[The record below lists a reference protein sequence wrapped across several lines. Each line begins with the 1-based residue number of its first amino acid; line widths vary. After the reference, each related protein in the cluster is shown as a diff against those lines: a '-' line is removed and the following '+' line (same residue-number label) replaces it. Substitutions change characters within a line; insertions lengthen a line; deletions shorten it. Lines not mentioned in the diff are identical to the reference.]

1 MFKLTGVLK
10 KEEVRDFTR
19 KDGTPGQ
26 SRTLFIEPEGSIY
39 PIKVNVSDM
48 DLKIGKQGETITLSV
63 EIFPYQIVD
72 KTRKRAFM
80 DVYIPNKK

>member
-10 KEEVRDFTR
+10 KEETRDFTR
-19 KDGTPGQ
+19 KDGTPGK
-26 SRTLFIEPEGSIY
+26 SRTLFIEPDGSIY

-48 DLKIGKQGETITLSV
+48 DLKIGKQGETVTLSV
-63 EIFPYQIVD
+63 EIFPYSIVD

>member
-10 KEEVRDFTR
+10 KDEIKDYTR

-26 SRTLFIEPEGSIY
+26 IRNLFIEPEGSIY
-39 PIKVNVSDM
+39 PIKVNVSD
-48 DLKIGKQGETITLSV
+48 LEAKIGKLGETITLSV
-63 EIFPYQIVD
+63 EVYAYQFVD
-72 KTRKRAFM
+72 KQRKRAFL